1 MEKSAARNS
10 LQSMPYLMLALLTLS
25 AVPAAAQSDGEIR
38 QVLLSSAW
46 CSFSYNQASGASRS
60 ERVQFFPNGSA
71 SIASNAESYSSGRG
85 GTASGQSSAARTLYW
100 RVQGGDLHLSED
112 GRSFEPVGLQG
123 KRNSSG
129 SLILVADGKEYGQC
143 R

>member
-1 MEKSAARNS
+1 M
-10 LQSMPYLMLALLTLS
+10 
-25 AVPAAAQSDGEIR
+25 
-38 QVLLSSAW
+38 
-46 CSFSYNQASGASRS
+46 
-60 ERVQFFPNGSA
+60 
-71 SIASNAESYSSGRG
+71 
-85 GTASGQSSAARTLYW
+85 
-100 RVQGGDLHLSED
+100 QGGDLHLSED

>member
-1 MEKSAARNS
+1 
-10 LQSMPYLMLALLTLS
+10 MPLLVLALLL
-25 AVPAAAQSDGEIR
+25 ALQVAPAAAQTDGEIR

-46 CSFSYNQASGASRS
+46 CSFSYNKVSGASRS

-71 SIASNAESYSSGRG
+71 SISSNAESYSSGRSG
-85 GTASGQSSAARTLYW
+85 SAAGQSSRAQTVYW

-123 KRNSSG
+123 KRNSNG
-129 SLILVADGKEYGQC
+129 SLILVADGKEYAQC

>member
-1 MEKSAARNS
+1 
-10 LQSMPYLMLALLTLS
+10 MPLLALAMPPAVLAFLS
-25 AVPAAAQSDGEIR
+25 LAALPAAAQSDGEIR

-46 CSFSYNQASGASRS
+46 CSFSYNKVSGASRS

-123 KRNSSG
+123 KRNSNG

>member
-1 MEKSAARNS
+1 MILLR
-10 LQSMPYLMLALLTLS
+10 LAILLPFSIAL
-25 AVPAAAQSDGEIR
+25 PAAAQSDGEIR

-46 CSFSYNQASGASRS
+46 CSFSYNKVSGASRS

-71 SIASNAESYSSGRG
+71 SIAANAESYSSGRG
-85 GTASGQSSAARTLYW
+85 GTASAQSSAARTLYW

-112 GRSFEPVGLQG
+112 GSSFEPVGLRG